1 MARVFCG
8 LSKNKYMKANEAT
21 LNRPEGDRIIDAP
34 VVVSDIDE
42 RIDQLKDEKA
52 WDKNDRNGITL
63 VKNDKLTIVLTCLHA
78 DAEIND
84 NMVDGILTI
93 QVLDGRVDL
102 VTEVDRY
109 ELKERSIAT
118 LRANV
123 PHSIKAM
130 KRSVLLITN
139 HAS

>member
-1 MARVFCG
+1 MIE
-8 LSKNKYMKANEAT
+8 NKYMKANEAT
-21 LNRPEGDRIIDAP
+21 INRPEGDRVIDAP
-34 VVVSDIDE
+34 VVIADIDD

-63 VKNDKLTIVLTCLHA
+63 VKNDRQTIVLTCLHA

-84 NMVDGILTI
+84 NLVDGILTI
-93 QVLDGRVDL
+93 EVLDGRIRL
-102 VTEVDRY
+102 VTEVETYD
-109 ELKERSIAT
+109 LKARSLAT

-123 PHSIKAM
+123 PHSIKAE

-139 HAS
+139 HSS